1 MIQAENGNRPD
12 SIGAGRHRNWK
23 IKDLGSALRLVLHF
37 GIPLGALFLIAIGQA
52 IADLPGLLF
61 MVGVVGIIIY
71 FTYRRASQSARE
83 HLAGVKTQIIEVTPD
98 SNEYVVKC
106 DGREI
111 ARIGETEGTVNGKTA
126 TVTQDA
132 CRIEIEGTDE
142 GMPVKAIEAS
152 RAPGSREWKLISPER
167 HIQLKP
173 ANWYFD
179 SIWSGR
185 SHGRPVCLSEPESTI
200 KSLKGYTASQVTED
214 LNPAEKVIIGIVA
227 NRVHR
232 DPTTP

>member
-1 MIQAENGNRPD
+1 M
-12 SIGAGRHRNWK
+12 NWK

-61 MVGVVGIIIY
+61 MVGVIGVIIY
-71 FTYRRASQSARE
+71 FSYHHASQSVRE
-83 HLAGVKTQIIEVTPD
+83 YLAGLKTQIIEVTPD

-106 DGREI
+106 DGRET
-111 ARIGETEGTVNGKTA
+111 ARIAKSEGTVNGKTA

-132 CRIEIEGTDE
+132 SRIEINGADE
-142 GMPVKAIEAS
+142 GMPIKAFEES
-152 RAPGSREWKLISPER
+152 RAPGSREWKITSPDR
-167 HIQLKP
+167 DIQLEP
-173 ANWYFD
+173 AHWYFD

-200 KSLKGYTASQVTED
+200 KSLKGHTTTQVVDD
-214 LNPAEKVIIGIVA
+214 LNPAEKVMIGIVA